1 MLDLAILGALVAEA
15 LHGYELS
22 KRLTELFG
30 PGSSV
35 SFGSIYPALSRLERT
50 GMVKAVTAAVSGT
63 MSIPM
68 TGSLAG
74 ELAAAAAAGPV
85 REGGGK
91 RKVYDITD
99 RGERRFS
106 ELAVEASGAAS
117 PQGFSLRLA
126 LAHRLATADRL
137 HIFQQ
142 RRNALVVLADE
153 LARVSFTDRYLHA
166 RHQRDFAAAQ
176 AELRWVDEL
185 IAAELPGDTIED
197 VRPA

>member
-74 ELAAAAAAGPV
+74 E
-85 REGGGK
+85 GG
-91 RKVYDITD
+91 
-99 RGERRFS
+99 
-106 ELAVEASGAAS
+106 
-117 PQGFSLRLA
+117 
-126 LAHRLATADRL
+126 
-137 HIFQQ
+137 
-142 RRNALVVLADE
+142 
-153 LARVSFTDRYLHA
+153 AR
-166 RHQRDFAAAQ
+166 
-176 AELRWVDEL
+176 
-185 IAAELPGDTIED
+185 
-197 VRPA
+197 